1 MFELTGRVAVIT
13 GGASGIGLATAQR
26 FTRAGATV
34 VIADLADGAAIAT
47 ELGGTFHRTD
57 VSVASDVEAL
67 IAHAMEAHGR
77 LDIMVNNAGILGPGR
92 GVLSDS
98 LEDIRQVIEV
108 NLFGVIH
115 GTKYA
120 AAVMESGGVIVNT
133 ASMAGLIGF
142 PGISAYGA
150 SKHGVVGYT
159 KNTAI
164 ELGPKGIRVNCV
176 CPTGVQ
182 TPMLDGAPAD
192 HWAVVSQAVANQHV
206 NRLAFA
212 EEIAAAIHF
221 LASDDASMVN
231 GQSLEV
237 DGGMSVGM
245 SVQLVEQLLGEPIH
259 DDGGVFE

>member
-1 MFELTGRVAVIT
+1 MFELTEKVAVIT
-13 GGASGIGLATAQR
+13 GGASGIGLAVAQR
-26 FTRAGATV
+26 FTKAGATV
-34 VIADLADGAAIAT
+34 VIADLADGADIAA

-57 VSVASDVEAL
+57 VSVAADVEAL
-67 IAHAMEAHGR
+67 VNHTIETHGR
-77 LDIMVNNAGILGPGR
+77 LDIMVNNAGIIGPGR
-92 GVLSDS
+92 GVLGDS
-98 LEDIRQVIEV
+98 LDDIRQVVDI
-108 NLFGVIH
+108 NLFGVMH
-115 GTKYA
+115 GTRYA
-120 AAVMESGGVIVNT
+120 APVMERGGVIVNT

-142 PGISAYGA
+142 PGISAYAA

-159 KNTAI
+159 KGTAI

-182 TPMLDGAPAD
+182 TPMLGDDPGD
-192 HWAVVSQAVANQHV
+192 HWAVMSQSLANQHV

-212 EEIAAAIHF
+212 DEVAAAIHF

-231 GQSLEV
+231 GQLLEV

-245 SVQLVEQLLGEPIH
+245 SVQMVEKMLDQPIH